1 MTVQQLIQYL
11 RSSMMISDPN
21 IGEDSAYLSLTDEE
35 LLLYLNVTLGRYYPQ
50 VRSVDSIP
58 NNLIYPVTLL
68 TKKDLF
74 YTLATSTAPLFDLGA
89 DNNNYLKRSQR
100 FDHYL
105 KLIAQVEDEYQNY
118 LENGGEGGNVI
129 TTHNVILPTR
139 YNTRY
144 NYENG
149 IIPTPI
155 ITVDQI
161 GEDYA
166 DISWEVHLS
175 KFFRYKV
182 YLSESPIVMLDG
194 FNTKISSE
202 ADLLY
207 TIQDVHKKQCRISG
221 LDKNKTYHVAVSA
234 SEMSSLIGYDE
245 VTIEIKDTEEPGGA

>member
-1 MTVQQLIQYL
+1 MTVQQIIQYL

-50 VRSVDSIP
+50 VRSADSIP

-105 KLIAQVEDEYQNY
+105 KLIAQVEEEYQNY
-118 LENGGEGGNVI
+118 LENGGEGGSVI

-139 YNTRY
+139 YSTNSH
-144 NYENG
+144 NY
-149 IIPTPI
+149 
-155 ITVDQI
+155 
-161 GEDYA
+161 
-166 DISWEVHLS
+166 
-175 KFFRYKV
+175 
-182 YLSESPIVMLDG
+182 
-194 FNTKISSE
+194 
-202 ADLLY
+202 
-207 TIQDVHKKQCRISG
+207 CRS
-221 LDKNKTYHVAVSA
+221 NR
-234 SEMSSLIGYDE
+234 
-245 VTIEIKDTEEPGGA
+245 